1 MGNADE
7 QKLPGREN
15 ELELHRQRASH
26 RAILNSLA
34 IAVCTLDWRGT
45 ITSLNQETVRLL
57 GWSESACLGQS
68 FHDLTHCT
76 STPGQGEEGSCSI
89 TQVFETGQSVWSPRS
104 VLWCRRGEPRI
115 VELTCV
121 PLIEE
126 SPCGVVLSFRDLATQ
141 VQLEEELHRLA
152 SIPEESPFPIVELDA
167 QANLLYANPAM
178 TRLMDQ
184 VGFNAEGYSTV
195 LPPDVRGLVER
206 CLTIGVSEQNVEVE
220 VGKKQ
225 YAWLFCPLRE
235 LGLVRGYGMDVTERK
250 LAANELEAYVERL
263 GQKNAELDKALTK
276 AQAATQAKAAFLAT
290 MSHEIRTPLNGIIGM
305 TGLLLDSPLS
315 QEQREDAETV
325 QKSAEGLLT
334 IINDILDFSKVEAGK
349 LDLEVVDFDLRTL
362 LEDVLD
368 LFALRAHGKG
378 LNLAGL
384 IWLHTPCTL
393 KGDPGRLRQI
403 LTNLIGNAIK
413 FTERGEVVVEIGGV
427 VQAEVQEAGILG
439 LEEGSQSSLTP
450 PPLSQTVLL
459 FSVRDTGIG
468 ISADGKA
475 RLFQAFSQGDPTAT
489 RKYGGTGLGLA
500 ISKQLVELMGGE
512 IGVEAAP
519 DQGSMFWVKIPFF
532 QPPQEPAPTEVMH
545 KELAGRRV
553 LVLESHAT
561 TRMAIEES
569 LKAIQVHCD
578 TSNDPA
584 RIDELLR
591 SPVQGGRP
599 YDAVFLDAHLWEVQG
614 QELIRSMKAV
624 PGGSEIP
631 IVLLTRGDR
640 KTPAGNQDQDGI
652 VAYLPKPVR
661 RSRLYTCLA
670 MAVGAVKVATAPSAP
685 SGDPD
690 LTFLSSP
697 PGISKH
703 APGTRGRI
711 LVAEDNLV
719 NQKVILGMLKKMGVE
734 VETVINGREAVEA
747 VARRSYDLILM
758 DWQMPEMDGLEATQ
772 AIRDREASHV
782 KREAETREEL
792 RVKSDAKEKG
802 ISDTLH
808 SSPATLHHVPIIAMT
823 ANAMQGDRERCLAAG
838 MDDYLAKPVRAEVL
852 KETLSRWL
860 PQDHVPVGNRPEL
873 EEKPCQQ
880 EYQVR
885 ANIPRPASSDPAE
898 SPKGPASQG
907 PICDWQTALAQLDG
921 DQELM
926 RELIALFLETGLSLM
941 DQIREALDRGDSVGL
956 MKAAH
961 TLKGAVTTFRAKAVW
976 EVLYR
981 LEQVASAKNLS
992 EAEKVSREVTQ
1003 EMEQLILELRSE
1015 NFALTNHNP
1024 SLMVGNTSE
1033 QRG

>member
-76 STPGQGEEGSCSI
+76 STPGQGEEWSCSI
-89 TQVFETGQSVWSPRS
+89 TQVLETGRSVWSPRS
-104 VLWCRRGEPRI
+104 VLWRRRGEPRI

-152 SIPEESPFPIVELDA
+152 SIPGESPFPIVELDA

-184 VGFNAEGYSTV
+184 VGFNEEGFSTV
-195 LPPDVRGLVER
+195 LPPGVRGLVER
-206 CLTIGVSEQNVEVE
+206 CLTIGVSEQDVEVE

-235 LGLVRGYGMDVTERK
+235 LGLVRGYGMDITERK
-250 LAANELEAYVERL
+250 LVANELEAYVERL

-325 QKSAEGLLT
+325 QKSAEGLCT

-368 LFALRAHGKG
+368 LFALRAHEKG
-378 LNLAGL
+378 LNLAGN
-384 IWLHTPCTL
+384 IWLHTPCAL

-413 FTERGEVVVEIGGV
+413 FTERGEVVVEIGRV
-427 VQAEVQEAGILG
+427 VQAEGQEAGILG
-439 LEEGSQSSLTP
+439 LEDGSPSSLTP
-450 PPLSQTVLL
+450 RPLAQTVLV

-468 ISADGKA
+468 ISADGKT

-532 QPPQEPAPTEVMH
+532 QRPQERAPTEVMH

-553 LVLESHAT
+553 LVLEGHAT

-591 SPVQGGRP
+591 SLVQGGSP
-599 YDAVFLDAHLWEVQG
+599 YDAVFLEAHLWEVQG
-614 QELIRSMKAV
+614 KELIRSSKAV
-624 PGGSEIP
+624 PGGPEIP

-640 KTPAGNQDQDGI
+640 KIHAGNQDQNGI
-652 VAYLPKPVR
+652 VACLPKPVR
-661 RSRLYTCLA
+661 QSRLYTCLA
-670 MAVGAVKVATAPSAP
+670 MAVGMVRAPTAPSAP
-685 SGDPD
+685 SGDPG
-690 LTFLSSP
+690 LTLLSSP
-697 PGISKH
+697 PGISKR
-703 APGTRGRI
+703 APGIRGRI

-758 DWQMPEMDGLEATQ
+758 DWQMPEMDGL
-772 AIRDREASHV
+772 
-782 KREAETREEL
+782 
-792 RVKSDAKEKG
+792 
-802 ISDTLH
+802 
-808 SSPATLHHVPIIAMT
+808 
-823 ANAMQGDRERCLAAG
+823 
-838 MDDYLAKPVRAEVL
+838 
-852 KETLSRWL
+852 
-860 PQDHVPVGNRPEL
+860 
-873 EEKPCQQ
+873 
-880 EYQVR
+880 
-885 ANIPRPASSDPAE
+885 
-898 SPKGPASQG
+898 
-907 PICDWQTALAQLDG
+907 
-921 DQELM
+921 
-926 RELIALFLETGLSLM
+926 
-941 DQIREALDRGDSVGL
+941 
-956 MKAAH
+956 
-961 TLKGAVTTFRAKAVW
+961 
-976 EVLYR
+976 
-981 LEQVASAKNLS
+981 
-992 EAEKVSREVTQ
+992 
-1003 EMEQLILELRSE
+1003 
-1015 NFALTNHNP
+1015 
-1024 SLMVGNTSE
+1024 
-1033 QRG
+1033 

>member
-68 FHDLTHCT
+68 FHGLTHCT

-89 TQVFETGQSVWSPRS
+89 TQVLETGQSVWSPRS
-104 VLWCRRGEPRI
+104 VLWCRKGSPRV

-152 SIPEESPFPIVELDA
+152 SIPEESPFPVVELDA

-184 VGFNAEGYSTV
+184 VGFNEEGFSTV
-195 LPPDVRGLVER
+195 LPPGVRGLVER
-206 CLTIGVSEQNVEVE
+206 CLTIGVSEQEVEVE

-235 LGLVRGYGMDVTERK
+235 LGLVRGYGMDITERK
-250 LAANELEAYVERL
+250 LVANELEAYVERL

-305 TGLLLDSPLS
+305 TGLLLDSPLR

-368 LFALRAHGKG
+368 LFALRAHEKG
-378 LNLAGL
+378 LNLAGN
-384 IWLHTPCTL
+384 IWLHTPCAL

-413 FTERGEVVVEIGGV
+413 FTERGEVVVEIGRV
-427 VQAEVQEAGILG
+427 VQAEGQEAGILG
-439 LEEGSQSSLTP
+439 LEDGSQSSLTP

-468 ISADGKA
+468 ISADGKT

-532 QPPQEPAPTEVMH
+532 QRPQERAPTEVMH

-553 LVLESHAT
+553 LVLEGHAT

-591 SPVQGGRP
+591 SPVQGGSP

-614 QELIRSMKAV
+614 KELIRSMKAV
-624 PGGSEIP
+624 PGRSEIP

-640 KTPAGNQDQDGI
+640 KTHAGNQDQNGI
-652 VAYLPKPVR
+652 VACLPKPVR

-670 MAVGAVKVATAPSAP
+670 MAVGAVKVTTAPSAP

-690 LTFLSSP
+690 LTLLSSP
-697 PGISKH
+697 HGISKH
-703 APGTRGRI
+703 APGIRGRI

-772 AIRDREASHV
+772 AIRDREALHV
-782 KREAETREEL
+782 KREAE
-792 RVKSDAKEKG
+792 
-802 ISDTLH
+802 TLH

-860 PQDHVPVGNRPEL
+860 PQDPVPVGNRPEL
-873 EEKPCQQ
+873 EEKPFLQ

-885 ANIPRPASSDPAE
+885 ANIPRPASSDPPE
-898 SPKGPASQG
+898 SPEGPAIQG

-926 RELIALFLETGLSLM
+926 RELIALFLETGPSLM
-941 DQIREALDRGDSVGL
+941 DQIREALDRWDSIGL

-961 TLKGAVTTFRAKAVW
+961 TLKGAVTTFRARAVW

-1003 EMEQLILELRSE
+1003 GMEQLILELRSG
-1015 NFALTNHNP
+1015 NFALANHSP
-1024 SLMVGNTSE
+1024 SLMVGNTGE

>member
-68 FHDLTHCT
+68 FHDLTHCI

-126 SPCGVVLSFRDLATQ
+126 SPSGVVLSFRDLATQ

-152 SIPEESPFPIVELDA
+152 SIPEESPFPVVELDA

-184 VGFNAEGYSTV
+184 VGFNEEGFSTV
-195 LPPDVRGLVER
+195 LPPGVRGLVER
-206 CLTIGVSEQNVEVE
+206 CLTIGVSEQDVEVE

-235 LGLVRGYGMDVTERK
+235 LGLVRGYGMDITERK
-250 LAANELEAYVERL
+250 LVANELEAYVERL

-315 QEQREDAETV
+315 QDQREDAETV

-349 LDLEVVDFDLRTL
+349 LDMEVVDFDLRTL

-368 LFALRAHGKG
+368 LFALRAHEKG
-378 LNLAGL
+378 LNLAGN
-384 IWLHTPCTL
+384 IWLHTPCAL

-413 FTERGEVVVEIGGV
+413 FTERGEVVVEIGRV
-427 VQAEVQEAGILG
+427 VQAEGQEAGILG
-439 LEEGSQSSLTP
+439 LEDGSQSSLTP
-450 PPLSQTVLL
+450 RPLSQTVLL

-468 ISADGKA
+468 ISADGKT

-532 QPPQEPAPTEVMH
+532 QRPQEPAPTAVMH

-553 LVLESHAT
+553 LVLEGHAT
-561 TRMAIEES
+561 TRRAIEES
-569 LKAIQVHCD
+569 LKAIRVHCD

-591 SPVQGGRP
+591 SLVQGGSP

-614 QELIRSMKAV
+614 KELIRSSKAV
-624 PGGSEIP
+624 PGGPEIP

-640 KTPAGNQDQDGI
+640 KTHAGNQDQNGI
-652 VAYLPKPVR
+652 VACLPKPVR
-661 RSRLYTCLA
+661 QSRLYTCLA
-670 MAVGAVKVATAPSAP
+670 MAVGAVKVTTVPSAP

-703 APGTRGRI
+703 APGIRGRI

-758 DWQMPEMDGLEATQ
+758 DWQMPDMDGLEATQ
-772 AIRDREASHV
+772 IIRDREAETAETSEELGV
-782 KREAETREEL
+782 KREATEAPSPPGT
-792 RVKSDAKEKG
+792 
-802 ISDTLH
+802 
-808 SSPATLHHVPIIAMT
+808 SSPHASRFTPHVPIIAMT

-838 MDDYLAKPVRAEVL
+838 MDDYLAKPVRTEVL
-852 KETLSRWL
+852 KEILSRWL
-860 PQDHVPVGNRPEL
+860 PQDPVPVGNRPEL
-873 EEKPCQQ
+873 EEKPCLQ

-885 ANIPRPASSDPAE
+885 ANIPRPASSDPPE
-898 SPKGPASQG
+898 SPEGPAIQG

-926 RELIALFLETGLSLM
+926 RELIALFLETGPSLM

-961 TLKGAVTTFRAKAVW
+961 TLKGAVTTFRARAVW

-1003 EMEQLILELRSE
+1003 GMEQLILELRSG
-1015 NFALTNHNP
+1015 NFALANHSP
-1024 SLMVGNTSE
+1024 SLMVGNTGE